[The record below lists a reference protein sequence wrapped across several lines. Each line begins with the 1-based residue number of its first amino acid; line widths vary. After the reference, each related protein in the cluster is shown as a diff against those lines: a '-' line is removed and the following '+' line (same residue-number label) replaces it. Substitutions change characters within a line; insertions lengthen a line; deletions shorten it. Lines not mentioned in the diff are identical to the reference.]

1 MLLSIEGPIG
11 VGKTSLTNI
20 IAENL
25 RELNFIKIYELSQRN
40 IYLDRFYIDV
50 KRYAFPTQIEF
61 LINRFWQW
69 RKIQDLKGNVVCD
82 YFFFK
87 DEIFA
92 CMNLEGEDINL
103 YRRIFNLMVHH
114 IKPPDYL
121 VYLTASP
128 STLLERIKRRGR
140 TFEAMLKLD
149 YLISLCKSYEDYISG
164 YKVSP
169 ILKIETDSLD
179 YVNRKEDQEY
189 IMSKIKRFILL
200 GGK

>member
-40 IYLDRFYIDV
+40 IYLDRFYIDI

-169 ILKIETDSLD
+169 ILKIETNSLD

>member
-40 IYLDRFYIDV
+40 IYLDRFYIDI